1 MKKER
6 TALIISTVTTLVLF
20 IIAMVNYIQTGF
32 WDTTLSGLIACNAC
46 ICCCTEEKY
55 RSAKK
60 AQKQ

>member
-1 MKKER
+1 M
-6 TALIISTVTTLVLF
+6 
-20 IIAMVNYIQTGF
+20 MNYIRTGF

-55 RSAKK
+55 KAAKK